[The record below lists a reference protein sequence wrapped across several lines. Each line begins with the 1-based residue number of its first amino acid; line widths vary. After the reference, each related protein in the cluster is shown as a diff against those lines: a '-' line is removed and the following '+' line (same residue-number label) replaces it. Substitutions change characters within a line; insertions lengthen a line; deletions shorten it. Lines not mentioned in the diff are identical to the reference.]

1 MRPKNK
7 KGKKRTFSEDDTSGA
22 KSEDEEW
29 KPRKAKK
36 KTGMKPISERFESTK
51 HD

>member
-1 MRPKNK
+1 MRPRNK

-36 KTGMKPISERFESTK
+36 KSGMKPIS
-51 HD
+51 